1 MKVKIIAAQP
11 HVLMSLPVG
20 ALADAGIGPDD
31 VIEIYV
37 EDKKVVLQKAELDG
51 AIVCDEDCD
60 HCPLRLLEC
69 ENEDSREA
77 IVKG

>member
-1 MKVKIIAAQP
+1 MQVRIIAAQP
-11 HVLMSLPVG
+11 HVLMSIPVG
-20 ALADAGIGPDD
+20 ALADAGIAPDD

-37 EDKKVVLQKAELDG
+37 DDNKVVLQKAELDG
-51 AIVCDEDCD
+51 TVVCDEDCE

-69 ENEDSREA
+69 ENDGGREA